1 MADLYWHQSK
11 ELSVSVSVSAP
22 MSDDRSFHVLEAIP
36 SRLEVGPDRP
46 RRRWS
51 VEAKMALI
59 EEPLKPGANVSAIAR
74 QAGIS
79 PAQLFGWRRK
89 AMQAGV
95 VQCAAHEQR
104 LGFVEV
110 TSPSSAMIEMVVAG
124 VVVRVGADIDQNHL
138 AKILR
143 AVRQA

>member
-1 MADLYWHQSK
+1 
-11 ELSVSVSVSAP
+11 VSVSMSAP
-22 MSDDRSFHVLEAIP
+22 MSEDRSFHVLEAVP
-36 SRLEVGPDRP
+36 SRLEGGPDRP

-51 VEAKMALI
+51 AQAKMTLI
-59 EEPLKPGANVSAIAR
+59 EETLKPGANVSAIAR
-74 QAGIS
+74 QAGIA

-95 VQCAAHEQR
+95 VQSDAPEQR

-110 TSPSSAMIEMVVAG
+110 TPTSSSMMEIVIAD
-124 VVVRVGADIDQNHL
+124 VVVRVGADVDPDHL
-138 AKILR
+138 IRIIR

>member
-1 MADLYWHQSK
+1 M
-11 ELSVSVSVSAP
+11 SVSMSAP
-22 MSDDRSFHVLEAIP
+22 MSDDRSFQVLEAVP
-36 SRLEVGPDRP
+36 SRLEVGPERV

-51 VEAKMALI
+51 MQAKMTLI
-59 EEPLKPGANVSAIAR
+59 EETLKPGANVSAIAR

-89 AMQAGV
+89 ALEAGV
-95 VQCAAHEQR
+95 VRCDGHEQR

-110 TSPSSAMIEMVVAG
+110 TSASSSMVEIVVAD
-124 VVVRVGADIDQNHL
+124 VVVRAGAEIDHDHL
-138 AKILR
+138 VKIIR

>member
-1 MADLYWHQSK
+1 M
-11 ELSVSVSVSAP
+11 SAP
-22 MSDDRSFHVLEAIP
+22 MSDDRSFQVLEAIP
-36 SRLEVGPDRP
+36 SRLEVSPDRP

-51 VEAKMALI
+51 AQAKMALI
-59 EEPLKPGANVSAIAR
+59 AETLKPEANVSAIAR

-89 AMQAGV
+89 AMQTGV
-95 VQCAAHEQR
+95 VQGEPHEPR

-110 TSPSSAMIEMVVAG
+110 TPTSSSIIEIVVAD
-124 VVVRVGADIDQNHL
+124 VVVRVAADIDHNHL
-138 AKILR
+138 VNILR

>member
-1 MADLYWHQSK
+1 M
-11 ELSVSVSVSAP
+11 SVIMSAP
-22 MSDDRSFHVLEAIP
+22 MTEDRSFHVLEAIP
-36 SRLEVGPDRP
+36 SRLEVSPERP

-51 VEAKMALI
+51 AQAKMALI
-59 EEPLKPGANVSAIAR
+59 EETLKPGANVSAIAR
-74 QAGIS
+74 QAGIA

-95 VQCAAHEQR
+95 VQGEPQEQR

-110 TSPSSAMIEMVVAG
+110 TPTSASMIEIIVAD
-124 VVVRVGADIDQNHL
+124 VVVRVAADIDQNHL
-138 AKILR
+138 VKVLR

>member
-1 MADLYWHQSK
+1 M
-11 ELSVSVSVSAP
+11 SVTMSAP
-22 MSDDRSFHVLEAIP
+22 MTEDRSFHVLEAIP
-36 SRLEVGPDRP
+36 SRLEVSPERP

-51 VEAKMALI
+51 AQAKMALI
-59 EEPLKPGANVSAIAR
+59 EETLKPGANVSAIAR
-74 QAGIS
+74 QAGIA

-95 VQCAAHEQR
+95 VQCETHEQR

-110 TSPSSAMIEMVVAG
+110 TPTSASMIEIVVAD

-138 AKILR
+138 IKILR

>member
-1 MADLYWHQSK
+1 M
-11 ELSVSVSVSAP
+11 SVTMSAP
-22 MSDDRSFHVLEAIP
+22 MPEDRSFHVLEAVP
-36 SRLEVGPDRP
+36 SRLDVGPAQG

-51 VEAKMALI
+51 TQAKMALI
-59 EEPLKPGANVSAIAR
+59 LKPGANVSAIAR

-95 VQCAAHEQR
+95 VQGEPQEQR

-110 TSPSSAMIEMVVAG
+110 TPTSSSTIEIVVAD
-124 VVVRVGADIDQNHL
+124 VVVRVAADIDQSHL
-138 AKILR
+138 VKVLR

>member
-1 MADLYWHQSK
+1 M
-11 ELSVSVSVSAP
+11 SVTMSAP
-22 MSDDRSFHVLEAIP
+22 MPDDRSFHVLEAIP
-36 SRLEVGPDRP
+36 SRLEVSPERP

-51 VEAKMALI
+51 AQAKIALI
-59 EEPLKPGANVSAIAR
+59 EETLKPGANVSAIAR
-74 QAGIS
+74 QAGIA

-95 VQCAAHEQR
+95 VQSDAHEQR

-110 TSPSSAMIEMVVAG
+110 TPTSASMIEIVVAD
-124 VVVRVGADIDQNHL
+124 VVVRVAADIDQNHL
-138 AKILR
+138 IEVLR

>member
-1 MADLYWHQSK
+1 M
-11 ELSVSVSVSAP
+11 
-22 MSDDRSFHVLEAIP
+22 LEAAP
-36 SRLEVGPDRP
+36 SRLEVAPERP

-59 EEPLKPGANVSAIAR
+59 EETLKPGANVSAIAR
-74 QAGIS
+74 QAGIA

-89 AMQAGV
+89 AMRTGV
-95 VQCAAHEQR
+95 VQGEPQEQR

-110 TSPSSAMIEMVVAG
+110 TPTSSSMIEILIADVVIRAA
-124 VVVRVGADIDQNHL
+124 ADIEQNHL
-138 AKILR
+138 VKVLR

>member
-1 MADLYWHQSK
+1 M
-11 ELSVSVSVSAP
+11 SVSMSAP
-22 MSDDRSFHVLEAIP
+22 MSDDRSFHVLEAVP
-36 SRLEVGPDRP
+36 YRLEGGPDRP

-59 EEPLKPGANVSAIAR
+59 EETLKPGANVSAIAR
-74 QAGIS
+74 QAGIA

-95 VQCAAHEQR
+95 VQGEPQEQR

-110 TSPSSAMIEMVVAG
+110 TPTSSSMIEIVIAD
-124 VVVRVGADIDQNHL
+124 VVVRVAADIDQNHL
-138 AKILR
+138 VNILR
-143 AVRQA
+143 VVRRA

>member
-1 MADLYWHQSK
+1 M
-11 ELSVSVSVSAP
+11 SAP
-22 MSDDRSFHVLEAIP
+22 MTEDRSFHVLEATP
-36 SRLEVGPDRP
+36 SLLEVSPERP

-51 VEAKMALI
+51 AQAKMALI
-59 EEPLKPGANVSAIAR
+59 EETLKPRANVSAIAR
-74 QAGIS
+74 QAGIA

-95 VQCAAHEQR
+95 VQCETHEQR

-110 TSPSSAMIEMVVAG
+110 TRISALMIEIVVAD

-138 AKILR
+138 IKILR

>member
-1 MADLYWHQSK
+1 M
-11 ELSVSVSVSAP
+11 SVSMSAP
-22 MSDDRSFHVLEAIP
+22 MSEDRSFHVLEAIP
-36 SRLEVGPDRP
+36 HRLEVAPDQP

-59 EEPLKPGANVSAIAR
+59 EETLKPGANVSAIAR
-74 QAGIS
+74 QAGVA

-95 VQCAAHEQR
+95 VQGEPQEQR

-110 TSPSSAMIEMVVAG
+110 TPTSASMIEIVVAD
-124 VVVRVGADIDQNHL
+124 VVVRVAADVDHNHL
-138 AKILR
+138 VRILR

>member
-1 MADLYWHQSK
+1 MP
-11 ELSVSVSVSAP
+11 E
-22 MSDDRSFHVLEAIP
+22 DRSFHVLEAVP
-36 SRLEVGPDRP
+36 SRLDVGPAQA

-51 VEAKMALI
+51 TQAKMALI
-59 EEPLKPGANVSAIAR
+59 EETLKPGANVSAIAR

-79 PAQLFGWRRK
+79 PAQLFGWRSK

-95 VQCAAHEQR
+95 VQGEPQEQR

-110 TSPSSAMIEMVVAG
+110 TPTSSSNIEIVVAD
-124 VVVRVGADIDQNHL
+124 VVVRVAADIDQNHL
-138 AKILR
+138 VNILR

>member
-1 MADLYWHQSK
+1 
-11 ELSVSVSVSAP
+11 

-36 SRLEVGPDRP
+36 SRLDVSPDRP

-59 EEPLKPGANVSAIAR
+59 DETLKPGANVSAIAR
-74 QAGIS
+74 QAGIA

-89 AMQAGV
+89 AQETGIV
-95 VQCAAHEQR
+95 RCDEPEQPI
-104 LGFVEV
+104 GFVEV
-110 TSPSSAMIEMVVAG
+110 TPTSSSMIEIVVAG
-124 VVVRVGADIDQNHL
+124 VVVRASADIDHNHL
-138 AKILR
+138 VKVLR

>member
-1 MADLYWHQSK
+1 M
-11 ELSVSVSVSAP
+11 SVSMSAP
-22 MSDDRSFHVLEAIP
+22 MSDDRSFHGLEAIP
-36 SRLEVGPDRP
+36 SRLEAGPNRP

-51 VEAKMALI
+51 IEAKIARV
-59 EEPLKPGANVSAIAR
+59 EETLKPGANVSVTAR
-74 QAGIS
+74 RAGIS

-95 VQCAAHEQR
+95 VQGEPHEQR

-110 TSPSSAMIEMVVAG
+110 TPASSSMIEIVVAD
-124 VVVRVGADIDQNHL
+124 VVVRVGADVDPDHL
-138 AKILR
+138 TRVIR

>member
-1 MADLYWHQSK
+1 
-11 ELSVSVSVSAP
+11 VSVTMSAP
-22 MSDDRSFHVLEAIP
+22 MSEDRSFHVLEAVP
-36 SRLEVGPDRP
+36 SRLEVGPAQA

-51 VEAKMALI
+51 TQAKMALI
-59 EEPLKPGANVSAIAR
+59 EETLKPGANVSAIAR

-95 VQCAAHEQR
+95 VQCDPYEPR

-110 TSPSSAMIEMVVAG
+110 TSPSSAMIEIVIAD
-124 VVVRVGADIDQNHL
+124 VVVRVGADVDPDHL
-138 AKILR
+138 TRVIR

>member
-1 MADLYWHQSK
+1 
-11 ELSVSVSVSAP
+11 
-22 MSDDRSFHVLEAIP
+22 MSEDRSFHGLEAIP
-36 SRLEVGPDRP
+36 SRLEVSPERP

-51 VEAKMALI
+51 AQAKMALI
-59 EEPLKPGANVSAIAR
+59 EETLKPGANVSAIAR

-89 AMQAGV
+89 ALETGV
-95 VQCAAHEQR
+95 VRRDEPEPQ

-110 TSPSSAMIEMVVAG
+110 SSPTSSAMIEIIVAD
-124 VVVRVGADIDQNHL
+124 VVVRVGADVDPDHL
-138 AKILR
+138 IRIIR

>member
-1 MADLYWHQSK
+1 ML
-11 ELSVSVSVSAP
+11 
-22 MSDDRSFHVLEAIP
+22 DDRSFHVLEAIS
-36 SRLEVGPDRP
+36 SRLDVSPDRP

-59 EEPLKPGANVSAIAR
+59 EETLKPGANVSAIAR
-74 QAGIS
+74 QAGIA

-89 AMQAGV
+89 AQDTGIV
-95 VQCAAHEQR
+95 RRDEPEQP

-110 TSPSSAMIEMVVAG
+110 TPTSSSMIEIVVAG
-124 VVVRVGADIDQNHL
+124 VVVRASADIDHTHL
-138 AKILR
+138 VKVLR

>member
-1 MADLYWHQSK
+1 M
-11 ELSVSVSVSAP
+11 P
-22 MSDDRSFHVLEAIP
+22 DDRSFQVLEAVP
-36 SRLEVGPDRP
+36 SRLEVSPDRP

-51 VEAKMALI
+51 AQAKMALI
-59 EEPLKPGANVSAIAR
+59 EETLKPGANVSAIAR
-74 QAGIS
+74 QAGIA

-95 VQCAAHEQR
+95 VQGEPQEQR

-110 TSPSSAMIEMVVAG
+110 TPTSSSIIEIVVAD
-124 VVVRVGADIDQNHL
+124 VVVRVAADIDQNHL
-138 AKILR
+138 VNILR